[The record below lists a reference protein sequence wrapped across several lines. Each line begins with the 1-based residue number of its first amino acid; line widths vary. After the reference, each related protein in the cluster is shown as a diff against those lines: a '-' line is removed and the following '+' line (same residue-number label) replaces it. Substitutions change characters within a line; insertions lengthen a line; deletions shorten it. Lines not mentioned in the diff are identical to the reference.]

1 MMMRVKPILYGK
13 ISSGPSSL
21 LSLLCFG
28 CSFGSRL
35 DRYGHS
41 KESEERINEIDA
53 KLAEFEQ
60 ERARYLLPTSESE
73 QQQHEEPH
81 SETSQRLPQ
90 IVSGKG
96 ASTSVASASVAVAV
110 SRPEKVIGDSYLK
123 EQKMATIRRKYSQQL
138 DLLLS
143 LVHSQVPALLSV
155 SLSLFLS
162 FLLSSL

>member
-13 ISSGPSSL
+13 ISSGPS
-21 LSLLCFG
+21 SLLCFG

-60 ERARYLLPTSESE
+60 EKARYLFPTFESE
-73 QQQHEEPH
+73 QQQQEEERQHEEPH

-96 ASTSVASASVAVAV
+96 ASTSVASASVVASTSVAVAV

-123 EQKMATIRRKYSQQL
+123 EQKMATIRRNYSLQTGREVQQAHISL
-138 DLLLS
+138 TRNLL
-143 LVHSQVPALLSV
+143 
-155 SLSLFLS
+155 
-162 FLLSSL
+162 